1 MACFNEVFCGESIE
15 DCEDGIADC
24 IENQTMGL
32 KLYSRF

>member
-15 DCEDGIADC
+15 DCEGVVADC
-24 IENQTMGL
+24 IEYQTMGL